1 MEKYRR
7 VCRENENYSNM
18 SKNRLPAE
26 TPNLFIEI

>member
-7 VCRENENYSNM
+7 VSRENENYSNM

-26 TPNLFIEI
+26 TLTYL